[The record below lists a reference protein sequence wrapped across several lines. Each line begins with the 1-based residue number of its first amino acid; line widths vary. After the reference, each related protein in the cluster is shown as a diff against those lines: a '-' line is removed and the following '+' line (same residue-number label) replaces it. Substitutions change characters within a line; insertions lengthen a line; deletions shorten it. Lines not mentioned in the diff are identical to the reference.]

1 MQGFK
6 SSALIAIIAVF
17 SISLVNLAVAG
28 PVAPGGAGGSTGY
41 STGGK
46 TKGWE
51 YKAGKCPRFISVTRP
66 PQQKSFRGY
75 NFSCRDATK
84 HYKCTNGWERFAQAK
99 NVNQTCRK
107 KAVVINIK

>member
-6 SSALIAIIAVF
+6 PSALIAIIAVF

-41 STGGK
+41 STGEK
-46 TKGWE
+46 AKGWK
-51 YKAGKCPRFISVTRP
+51 YQTGKCSVMGVAREPR
-66 PQQKSFRGY
+66 QKPFRGY
-75 NFSCRDATK
+75 NFSCGNGSK
-84 HYKCTNGWERFAQAK
+84 HYRCLVGWERFAQAK